1 MSEDDLVTS
10 GSRGGVKMMLIPG
23 TEQEG
28 CRAGLVKF
36 GREVGERN
44 SLSRLLFF
52 LSFCKNTPLGI
63 PRAFGKTNT
72 MVGRGDVA

>member
-10 GSRGGVKMMLIPG
+10 GSRGGVKMMLITG
-23 TEQEG
+23 TEHEG

-44 SLSRLLFF
+44 SLSSLLFF
-52 LSFCKNTPLGI
+52 
-63 PRAFGKTNT
+63 
-72 MVGRGDVA
+72 